1 MLKLEE
7 KQKLMVFKNET
18 KEGNIFYTAS
28 FDSTIKVDSKNK
40 TIYCGLPIKCSK
52 ETFSKL
58 GKIFKNGAKYSVI
71 TANTWLCCF
80 EVEIDGKNTTRPAL
94 FIQTIH

>member
-7 KQKLMVFKNET
+7 KQKLMVFRNET
-18 KEGNIFYTAS
+18 KGGNIFYTAS
-28 FDSTIKVDSKNK
+28 FDSTIKVDSKDK

-52 ETFSKL
+52 ETFTKL
-58 GKIFKNGAKYSVI
+58 EKIFKNGAKYSVI
-71 TANTWLCCF
+71 TANAWLCCF
-80 EVEIDGKNTTRPAL
+80 ELEVDGKNTTRPAL

>member
-1 MLKLEE
+1 MLKLQE
-7 KQKLMVFKNET
+7 KQKLMVFRNET
-18 KEGNIFYTAS
+18 KGGSIFYTAS
-28 FDSTIKVDSKNK
+28 FDSVIKVDNQEK

-58 GKIFKNGAKYSVI
+58 EKIFKNGAKYSVI
-71 TANTWLCCF
+71 SADAWVCAYEL
-80 EVEIDGKNTTRPAL
+80 EIDGKNVTRPAL

>member
-7 KQKLMVFKNET
+7 KQKLMVFRNET